1 MTPCEQALVNL
12 RSLLVGLRFAALLS
26 EIADALLTEGWA
38 LVVQILEAALIG
50 FEFTAE
56 QKSAVVSVIAC
67 IKTFLGGNTMACTTT
82 HAGPRVQG
90 AGTCCSKVGVAGG
103 LVKPPA
109 GTILPPY
116 VTGSHG
122 AGLPSGQSVQ
132 VNIINSAGV
141 SECGTCMI
149 VGSTSRKHP
158 GKPVLK
164 FIRGGP
170 GCPVGGS
177 GCCAMAA

>member
-1 MTPCEQALVNL
+1 MTPCDIAIANL
-12 RSLLVGLRFAALLS
+12 RTLLVGLRFAALLS

-67 IKTFLGGNTMACTTT
+67 INSFLGGNTMACTTT
-82 HAGPRVQG
+82 HSGPRVQG
-90 AGTCCSKVGVAGG
+90 AGTCCAAVQSGA
-103 LVKPPA
+103 LQRPPA

-116 VTGSHG
+116 VAGSHG
-122 AGLPSGQSVQ
+122 AGLPAGRSTQ
-132 VNIINSAGV
+132 VNIITAAGV

-149 VGSTSRKHP
+149 VGSKSTKHP